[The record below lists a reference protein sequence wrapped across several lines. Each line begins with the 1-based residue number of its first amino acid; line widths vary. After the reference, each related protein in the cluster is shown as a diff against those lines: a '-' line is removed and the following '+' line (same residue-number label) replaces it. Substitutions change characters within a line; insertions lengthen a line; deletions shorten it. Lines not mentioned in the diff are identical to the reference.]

1 MKRLE
6 RVDQLT
12 LKSDTFPSALHY
24 GTVFKQRLKSSEG
37 ESTPRGA
44 LTPPSLSEG
53 QALQKLMNNTT
64 WQRENTEGKIL
75 KIIPQK
81 SKLTSGPIENG
92 AEM

>member
-12 LKSDTFPSALHY
+12 LKSDTFLSALHY

-44 LTPPSLSEG
+44 LNTSVSLGRSGASEINEQHDLTAWEHG
-53 QALQKLMNNTT
+53 G
-64 WQRENTEGKIL
+64 ENPEK
-75 KIIPQK
+75 
-81 SKLTSGPIENG
+81 
-92 AEM
+92 